1 MTNAAG
7 ADGRK
12 ADIRLL
18 FVPVSGARGMGEYA
32 RCAALARAAQRRW
45 PHAIVHFAVSRAA
58 PYAADSAFPIT
69 LLPASPTFHSREVCS
84 LIREFKPT
92 VVIFDNAGRTAQ
104 LHAAQRSGAR
114 VVFVSSRRKQR
125 FKAFR
130 WRWMGFI
137 DEHWIAY
144 PEFIAG
150 PLTAFERLKLR
161 LRKRPRVRF
170 LDTLLPPPDGLA
182 AAAVMRRLDVRPGY
196 VLIVPGGGSAHSSAE
211 NAPRVVAAAAR
222 AIAERGHCT
231 ILVGLTAGGN
241 GGAPSGL
248 RSAPLMPLDEL
259 AELIR
264 GARLVICNGGDT
276 LLQVIACGR
285 PCIAVAIAG
294 DQSHRIER
302 CAERGLTLRSRLEE
316 SALAG
321 AALAYLDR
329 PAEASGASGAAGSAL
344 TNAMDLALDA
354 LGALAGTEGFTRPQS
369 AS

>member
-1 MTNAAG
+1 
-7 ADGRK
+7 
-12 ADIRLL
+12 
-18 FVPVSGARGMGEYA
+18 
-32 RCAALARAAQRRW
+32 
-45 PHAIVHFAVSRAA
+45 
-58 PYAADSAFPIT
+58 
-69 LLPASPTFHSREVCS
+69 
-84 LIREFKPT
+84 
-92 VVIFDNAGRTAQ
+92 
-104 LHAAQRSGAR
+104 
-114 VVFVSSRRKQR
+114 
-125 FKAFR
+125 
-130 WRWMGFI
+130 
-137 DEHWIAY
+137 
-144 PEFIAG
+144 
-150 PLTAFERLKLR
+150 
-161 LRKRPRVRF
+161 
-170 LDTLLPPPDGLA
+170 
-182 AAAVMRRLDVRPGY
+182 MRRLDVRPGY

-241 GGAPSGL
+241 GAPSGL

-344 TNAMDLALDA
+344 INAMDLALDA